1 MTTMPSRRRAV
12 KTKSKGAFLQV
23 AFEPY
28 RRGGPDRH
36 MMVAVCTIKSVAPPT
51 VLTTTTVATGET
63 ITEVPD
69 PRYRVAYRNGRAL
82 EHGRATRDDLIVA
95 GIPVPDG
102 YW

>member
-1 MTTMPSRRRAV
+1 MTTMPSRRRAA

-23 AFEPY
+23 DLEPY
-28 RRGGPDRH
+28 RPGGPDRH

-51 VLTTTTVATGET
+51 VLTTTTVATGEA

-82 EHGRATRDDLIVA
+82 EHGRVTRANLEAV